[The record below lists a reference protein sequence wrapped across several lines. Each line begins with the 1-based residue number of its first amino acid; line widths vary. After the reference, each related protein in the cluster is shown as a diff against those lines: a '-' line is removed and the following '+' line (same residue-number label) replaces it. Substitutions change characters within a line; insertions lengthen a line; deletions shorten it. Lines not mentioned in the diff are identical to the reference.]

1 MCVRVVSQV
10 SSTKTLHK
18 PIDTNTMAVY
28 DNQTKMY
35 LNNEFYD
42 KVFVEYDPDTETHYI
57 RRVSDG
63 HYLSAHEDQKH
74 VFWTEPNT
82 NIWTWEQMTLSTLG
96 ETPHILMTAHGTLLY
111 IDDEDRLWQGYP
123 LSTQEEDYSGYARLR
138 HDFEMDYS
146 VDCKPAAWALR
157 EPSHDDELKEEEEE
171 VSVVP
176 KKPKREL
183 TAKQMGLNLFMKAKK
198 DSVRSDN
205 PEGSWGDHKKI
216 LGSMWKDLSTDQQ
229 AKWIQEASGSD
240 E

>member
-96 ETPHILMTAHGTLLY
+96 ETPHILMTPTARCCTSTTKTAYGRGIRYLHKRRTIPVTLDYAMTLRW
-111 IDDEDRLWQGYP
+111 ITRSTANPRRGHSESPPMTTNSKKKKKKYP
-123 LSTQEEDYSGYARLR
+123 LFPRN
-138 HDFEMDYS
+138 
-146 VDCKPAAWALR
+146 
-157 EPSHDDELKEEEEE
+157 PSANSPPNKW
-171 VSVVP
+171 VSIC
-176 KKPKREL
+176 
-183 TAKQMGLNLFMKAKK
+183 
-198 DSVRSDN
+198 S
-205 PEGSWGDHKKI
+205 
-216 LGSMWKDLSTDQQ
+216 
-229 AKWIQEASGSD
+229 
-240 E
+240 